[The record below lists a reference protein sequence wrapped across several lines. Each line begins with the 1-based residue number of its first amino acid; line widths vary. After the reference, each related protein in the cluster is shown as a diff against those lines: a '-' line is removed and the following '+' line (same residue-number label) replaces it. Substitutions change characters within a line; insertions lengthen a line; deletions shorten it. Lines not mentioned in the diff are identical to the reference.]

1 MKLLKLEK
9 VKDGKYLKNYEL
21 TYRNKAGHEKVYEI
35 VSRKE
40 LREPADLGQKS
51 SGVSIVATMDH
62 KLLLLHEFRMGVN
75 RKVYNL
81 CAGMIEKDES
91 IEDCIAREL
100 YEETGLQIK
109 KINRILRPSYAAV
122 GISDV
127 KTQIAFVEVAG
138 DFSNEHTSENEW
150 IDAAFYT
157 PEEIEVLLETE
168 EFSSRA
174 QMAAYLFMIGAVCP
188 QILPRNKEE
197 LHEYRT

>member
-1 MKLLKLEK
+1 MQLLKLEK

-21 TYRNKAGHEKVYEI
+21 TYLNKAGHEKIYEI

-40 LREPADLGQKS
+40 LRGPADLGQKS

-81 CAGMIEKDES
+81 CAGMIEKGES

-100 YEETGLQIK
+100 YEETGLQVK

-127 KTQIAFVEVAG
+127 KTQIAFVEAAG
-138 DFSNEHTSENEW
+138 DFSYEHTSENEL

-157 PEEIEVLLETE
+157 PEEIEVLLEKE

-174 QMAAYLFMIGAVCP
+174 QLAAYLFMMDARRGVEI
-188 QILPRNKEE
+188 
-197 LHEYRT
+197 